1 MNPKVVK
8 LKDEREKNCEKIT
21 ALQARNKKID
31 EMVLKI
37 ENTDI
42 IGMVRE
48 LSLSPDDLAA
58 LLAAVK
64 RNPAAQFN
72 SGTDTDKYDNGKQED
87 TE

>member
-8 LKDEREKNCEKIT
+8 LKEEREKNCSRIA

-31 EMVLKI
+31 ADILSI

-48 LSLSPDDLAA
+48 YGFSPDELMELIKAA
-58 LLAAVK
+58 K
-64 RNPAAQFN
+64 KNPIPAPAD
-72 SGTDTDKYDNGKQED
+72 SDETED
-87 TE
+87 ENRDE